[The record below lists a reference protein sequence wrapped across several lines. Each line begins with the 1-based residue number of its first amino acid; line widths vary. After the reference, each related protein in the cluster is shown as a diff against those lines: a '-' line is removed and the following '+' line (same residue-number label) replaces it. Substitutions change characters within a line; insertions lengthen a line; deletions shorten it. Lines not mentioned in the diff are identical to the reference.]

1 MVMHTVHDSICESAD
16 NKADN
21 CLYNKAWMKIA
32 GPAAGPLEDVF
43 LGSSVVVQSEITVA
57 GRGKKQVKAHK
68 KDKANSIQTVEEHS
82 VNVGVYNASM
92 STPQGQRAE
101 GVKPQTVGASKIIIK
116 RPNGAQKC
124 IKVLR
129 AYRIVLLG
137 ETGAGKSTLGNTIF
151 GEDVFEPGRTT
162 EYYIQ
167 SKSVHGRRIT
177 VLDSPGFS
185 NAYQPEGELKDK
197 IARCTTSCTP
207 GPHVFL
213 IVLKVEK
220 SSEQQLSVF
229 DKLSMCF
236 SEEAFKYAAVVFTHA
251 DQLQE
256 KMDIEQY
263 INQKQSLKDLVM
275 KCAGRYL
282 VIDHKCSPGVEK
294 NNFLMMSQLFN
305 MIDNIVIENKG
316 GCYTNKMLQ
325 AHKRDK
331 DGTKSGN
338 PTQSNTDNRVNPN
351 ACNSLWINLS
361 GPVGNVVAEAF
372 FGSAVVASQRV
383 QGSLKTEETEEC
395 PSTTSNE
402 GDYKAAYSEPDSTS
416 EAEPRKAARE
426 IEENEMTQEG
436 DSGFVRNVLG
446 GVLATTVLGLLAT
459 FIYLFISGLTK
470 LLGLV
475 WTSGAKHVP
484 ADVGGS
490 TGTEGAATDAGCAAG
505 AEGATAEVGSASQS
519 TVSGRAAGS
528 FTKGVGGTAGMG
540 LVGAVA
546 WVTKKI
552 KQLIHLYNIIKQNI
566 GIVLLVVAFYTL
578 LLLSFCVRVPMAG
591 TILLSCGVF
600 AMLLIILLLLI
611 AI

>member
-1 MVMHTVHDSICESAD
+1 MVMHTAHDSICESAD

-21 CLYNKAWMKIA
+21 CLYNEAWMKIA
-32 GPAAGPLEDVF
+32 GPAAGPLGDVF
-43 LGSSVVVQSEITVA
+43 LGSSVVVQSEVTVA
-57 GRGKKQVKAHK
+57 GRG
-68 KDKANSIQTVEEHS
+68 IQAVEEHS

-116 RPNGAQKC
+116 RPDGAQKC

-151 GEDVFEPGRTT
+151 GEDVFEPGSTT

-177 VLDSPGFS
+177 LLDSPGFS
-185 NAYQPEGELKDK
+185 NAHQPEGELKDK

-256 KMDIEQY
+256 KMNIEQY

-282 VIDHKCSPGVEK
+282 VIDHKCSSGVEK

-338 PTQSNTDNRVNPN
+338 PTQSNTDNRVNLN
-351 ACNSLWINLS
+351 ACNSLWINFS

-372 FGSAVVASQRV
+372 FGSAVVASQKV

-436 DSGFVRNVLG
+436 DSGFVRNVLV
-446 GVLATTVLGLLAT
+446 GVLATTVFGVLAT
-459 FIYLFISGLTK
+459 FLNLFISGLTK
-470 LLGLV
+470 LLGLE
-475 WTSGAKHVP
+475 WKSGAKHVP
-484 ADVGGS
+484 ADVRGS
-490 TGTEGAATDAGCAAG
+490 TG

-528 FTKGVGGTAGMG
+528 FTKGVGGAAGMG
-540 LVGAVA
+540 LVGAAA

-591 TILLSCGVF
+591 TILLSCGVL
-600 AMLLIILLLLI
+600 AMFLIILLLLI